1 MKLTKVIISMLLMV
15 FSLSGFAAV
24 SVRGY
29 TRQDGTH
36 VQPYHRSNPDGNP
49 NNNWSTKGNTNPY
62 TGKEGS
68 HEPQQNNRLNSN
80 Y

>member
-1 MKLTKVIISMLLMV
+1 MRLTIIIITMV
-15 FSLSGFAAV
+15 LISFSAFADV

-29 TRQDGTH
+29 TRQDGTY

-62 TGKEGS
+62 TGREGS
-68 HEPQQNNRLNSN
+68 QQPQQNNRWNNN